1 MHIDQVAGL
10 PRFTYNQNHMANTAI
25 GFGIAFILLGLAGY
39 FGTGMISMT
48 ALIPA
53 AFGIV
58 FCLLGLIARDP
69 DKRKHAMHAAA
80 ALGVI
85 AFLGSGRGLT
95 KIWPLLAGEP
105 VERPSAVIAQ
115 ALMALLS
122 LIFVALCV
130 KSFIDARRS
139 RIAT

>member
-1 MHIDQVAGL
+1 
-10 PRFTYNQNHMANTAI
+10 MANTAI
-25 GFGIAFILLGLAGY
+25 GFGIAFIVLGLAGY
-39 FGTGMISMT
+39 FGTGMVSMT

-53 AFGIV
+53 AFGVV
-58 FCLLGLIARDP
+58 FCLLGLVARDP
-69 DKRKHAMHAAA
+69 DKRKHAMHGAA

-85 AFLGSGRGLT
+85 AFFGSGRGLT

-105 VERPSAVIAQ
+105 VDRPSAVIAQ

-139 RIAT
+139 RITT